1 MGTKKLTTSE
11 KSDIVKHHIIEMSH
25 ASKTGEVGSAL
36 CISDI
41 LTTLY
46 FDVLKINPLKPEDP
60 KRDRFILSKGHG
72 AAALYAVLA
81 LGGYFPESELKKY
94 RIDGG
99 RFHGHPSKGVA
110 PGIEVSTGSLGHG
123 LSIGAGMAIS
133 LKKDHP
139 ETRVFVLVGDG
150 ECNEGSIWEAAM
162 FASTHNLLNLTVI
175 VDDNGFQGFGKTKE
189 IHKMDIAAKFKSFGW
204 EVRKVDGHNNA
215 DLKEVLNKKAGKS
228 PVVVIAKTT
237 AGKGIKKIE
246 NTLLA
251 HYFIADEESRIK
263 NKK

>member
-1 MGTKKLTTSE
+1 MSIRKNSTTEISE
-11 KSDIVKHHIIEMSH
+11 RVKRHIIEMSY
-25 ASKTGEVGSAL
+25 ASRTGEIGSAL

-46 FDVLKINPLKPEDP
+46 FNILKVKPSKPEDP

-72 AAALYAVLA
+72 AAALYSVLA
-81 LGGYFPESELKKY
+81 VRGFFPEFELTKY

-123 LSIGAGMAIS
+123 LSIGAGMAVS
-133 LKKDHP
+133 LKKDSP
-139 ETRVFVLVGDG
+139 GSKVFVLVGDG
-150 ECNEGSIWEAAM
+150 ECNEGSVWEAAM
-162 FASTHNLLNLTVI
+162 FISTHSLVNLITI
-175 VDDNGFQGFGKTKE
+175 VDENGFQGFGKTRE
-189 IHKMDIAAKFKSFGW
+189 IHKTNYEAKFKSFGF
-204 EVRKVDGHNNA
+204 EVRKVNGH
-215 DLKEVLNKKAGKS
+215 DHKKIQAALSKKVS
-228 PVVVIAKTT
+228 KKPVVVIAKTV

-251 HYFIADEESRIK
+251 HYFIADDESRMK
-263 NKK
+263 LK